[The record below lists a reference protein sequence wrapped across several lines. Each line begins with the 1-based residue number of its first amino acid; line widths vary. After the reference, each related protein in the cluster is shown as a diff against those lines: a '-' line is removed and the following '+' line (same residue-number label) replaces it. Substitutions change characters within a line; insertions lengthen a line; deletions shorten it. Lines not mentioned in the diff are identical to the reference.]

1 MGSDGQKFGHV
12 GRLLSRPRVLELAVS
27 EAAESAFG
35 LTALEHVRC
44 RQGEG
49 LDLRCPRGLGL
60 PSLRRPLRRHQQG
73 LDRIGLPT
81 GLGRREG
88 RHQTMSIVALSFECE
103 SQ

>member
-1 MGSDGQKFGHV
+1 M
-12 GRLLSRPRVLELAVS
+12 LELAVS

-35 LTALEHVRC
+35 LTALDHVRC

-73 LDRIGLPT
+73 LDRRGLPT

-88 RHQTMSIVALSFECE
+88 RHQTMSIVSLSFECE
-103 SQ
+103 IHVFSLQLLGLRLC